1 MFIVGVD
8 VAKRSHEA
16 IIIDREGNIVKK
28 AFNFK
33 NDANGFS
40 KRIEQFLAYVKKYS
54 EKKKYFCTD
63 LKYIA

>member
-8 VAKRSHEA
+8 IAKRSHEA

-33 NDANGFS
+33 NDAAGFS
-40 KRIEQFLAYVKKYS
+40 K
-54 EKKKYFCTD
+54 
-63 LKYIA
+63 LKGILQSVSNTTSDFII